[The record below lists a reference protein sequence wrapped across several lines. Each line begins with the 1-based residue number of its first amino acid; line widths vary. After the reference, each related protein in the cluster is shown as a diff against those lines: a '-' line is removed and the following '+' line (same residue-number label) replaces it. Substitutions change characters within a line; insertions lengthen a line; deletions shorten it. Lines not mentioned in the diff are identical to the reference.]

1 MLIAIRKLTHNICLF
16 NGYATAA
23 DPLTMTRDR
32 KLVSGGRVRR
42 GNGRLLM
49 LSQPVT
55 PLARGRRIYI
65 YIYIWRFAEGADL
78 LMCTISDNFLY
89 IFNHVCVLL
98 CFLCVLF
105 SSYSYL
111 QNIDPMWDRWP
122 PEKLSGWICAE
133 TRKRSSYVIVF
144 GEPAFDANRRW
155 ASVDR
160 SLTGIFV
167 FE

>member
-1 MLIAIRKLTHNICLF
+1 MEQQ
-16 NGYATAA
+16 NG
-23 DPLTMTRDR
+23 DLGCR
-32 KLVSGGRVRR
+32 
-42 GNGRLLM
+42 
-49 LSQPVT
+49 
-55 PLARGRRIYI
+55 LARSTRWRGSADIYIYI

-98 CFLCVLF
+98 CFLCVLI
-105 SSYSYL
+105 SSSSHYYL

-144 GEPAFDANRRW
+144 GEPAFDAFTIRNWPRRVAF
-155 ASVDR
+155 ASVR
-160 SLTGIFV
+160 LILVHPLLAQITLRIWP
-167 FE
+167 